1 MHPQTSEEA
10 QRKVEFV
17 TTETACDRRKLTVCL
32 TLTYAT
38 RMLTRSALIYLSRQE
53 GLKDFAARFK
63 LFKKLT
69 TRFVAGETIDE
80 ATAFI
85 REMNTDGCS
94 ASFDHLN
101 ESVANPAE
109 AEQEVAEYLQ
119 ILNRIDET
127 GINSNVSIKLTQFG
141 LELDPELAYKNAR
154 AVVADAAR
162 RGNFVRV
169 DMEGSNVTQVTLDIF
184 KRLRAEFELND
195 VGIVLQS
202 YLRRTYA
209 DAQELIKLPARI
221 RICKGAYNEPPEVS
235 FPDKNDVD
243 ESYVRVMRLLLSS
256 GIYHGIA
263 THDPRM
269 IEATIDFS
277 KKEGIPKEAFE
288 FQMLYG
294 VRRDLQR
301 QLAKDGYNMRIYVP
315 YGKHWYPYFMR
326 RLAERPAN
334 IWFVFKNLLK
344 G

>member
-1 MHPQTSEEA
+1 MIT
-10 QRKVEFV
+10 K
-17 TTETACDRRKLTVCL
+17 
-32 TLTYAT
+32 
-38 RMLTRSALIYLSRQE
+38 SALIYLSRQE
-53 GLKDFAARFK
+53 GLKEFAAHFR

-80 ATAFI
+80 AVAAI
-85 REMNTDGCS
+85 RDLNAEGCS

-101 ESVANPAE
+101 ESVTSPAE
-109 AEQEVAEYLQ
+109 AEAEVREYLQ
-119 ILNRIDET
+119 ILARIDET
-127 GINSNVSIKLTQFG
+127 GIDSNVSIKLTQFG

-154 AVVADAAR
+154 VIVADAAR

-169 DMEGSNVTQVTLDIF
+169 DMEASSVTQITIDIF
-184 KRLRAEFELND
+184 KRLRGEFGLND

-202 YLRRTYA
+202 YLRRTYQ
-209 DAQELIKLPARI
+209 DAQDLLKLPARI
-221 RICKGAYNEPPEVS
+221 RICKGAYNEPPEVA
-235 FPDKNDVD
+235 FPDKKDTD
-243 ESYVRVMRLLLSS
+243 ENYIRVMQLLLSS

-263 THDPRM
+263 THDPKM
-269 IEATIDFS
+269 IDATIDFAQRN
-277 KKEGIPKEAFE
+277 GIGKEAFE

-301 QLAKDGYNMRIYVP
+301 QLAKDGYNMRVYVP

-334 IWFVFKNLLK
+334 IWFVLKNLLK

>member
-1 MHPQTSEEA
+1 
-10 QRKVEFV
+10 
-17 TTETACDRRKLTVCL
+17 
-32 TLTYAT
+32 
-38 RMLTRSALIYLSRQE
+38 MLTRSALIYLSRQE
-53 GLKDFAARFK
+53 GLKDFAARFR

-80 ATAFI
+80 AVAAI
-85 REMNTDGCS
+85 RELNAEGCS

-109 AEQEVAEYLQ
+109 AEAEVQEYLE
-119 ILNRIDET
+119 ILARIDET
-127 GINSNVSIKLTQFG
+127 GIKSNVSIKLTQFG

-154 AVVADAAR
+154 AVVVEAAR

-169 DMEGSNVTQVTLDIF
+169 DMEASSVTEQTVDIF

-195 VGIVLQS
+195 TGIVLQS
-202 YLRRTYA
+202 YLRRTYN
-209 DAQELIKLPARI
+209 DAEELVKLPARI
-221 RICKGAYNEPPEVS
+221 RICKGAYNEPPEVA
-235 FPDKNDVD
+235 FPDKKDAD
-243 ESYVRVMRLLLSS
+243 ENYIRVMQLLLSS

-263 THDPRM
+263 THDPKM
-269 IEATIDFS
+269 IAATIDFATRQ
-277 KKEGIPKEAFE
+277 GIGKEAFE

-301 QLAKDGYNMRIYVP
+301 QLAKDGYNVRVYVP

-334 IWFVFKNLLK
+334 IWFVLKNLLK